1 MLPTR
6 RSHKALISSNG
17 FNFELTAIKIIGRV
31 GNTSEVSEGINNN
44 AKLLLYPHSLPADFQ
59 QQQGITTQNCRQPLK
74 SVLTSLLWENSVT
87 KTEQSCGA
95 LGGRPHRG
103 KKHQWRR
110 ASTETIFSIFFF
122 FQFNPKTET
131 LSLLT
136 PHFRRHEKY
145 ESAAGILLVL
155 QFDSSLGTPVSS
167 CKTLLKSVVLYQPSP
182 TAAPP
187 RNSAYYFPVGGQVR
201 SALIN
206 GLSFPPTVPRGQSGT
221 QLKHLMP
228 LSLQLRLNVLT
239 HRNQDS
245 APLHTSS
252 DCVFKE

>member
-1 MLPTR
+1 MGGHTEE
-6 RSHKALISSNG
+6 KNIS
-17 FNFELTAIKIIGRV
+17 E
-31 GNTSEVSEGINNN
+31 EE
-44 AKLLLYPHSLPADFQ
+44 PQ
-59 QQQGITTQNCRQPLK
+59 Q
-74 SVLTSLLWENSVT
+74 
-87 KTEQSCGA
+87 
-95 LGGRPHRG
+95 RP
-103 KKHQWRR
+103 
-110 ASTETIFSIFFF
+110 FFPYFFF

-136 PHFRRHEKY
+136 LHFRRHEKY

-206 GLSFPPTVPRGQSGT
+206 GLSCPPTVPRGQSGT

>member
-122 FQFNPKTET
+122 SNSTQRQKHWVF
-131 LSLLT
+131 LLLILGDT
-136 PHFRRHEKY
+136 KSMNQLLVYYLFCNLTAAWVLP
-145 ESAAGILLVL
+145 SAAAKHYWSLWCCTNHLLLQHHQEIL
-155 QFDSSLGTPVSS
+155 
-167 CKTLLKSVVLYQPSP
+167 P
-182 TAAPP
+182 TT
-187 RNSAYYFPVGGQVR
+187 FQ
-201 SALIN
+201 
-206 GLSFPPTVPRGQSGT
+206 
-221 QLKHLMP
+221 
-228 LSLQLRLNVLT
+228 
-239 HRNQDS
+239 
-245 APLHTSS
+245 
-252 DCVFKE
+252 